1 MEPIRVLHIV
11 GAMYPGGFEN
21 FIMNL
26 YENIDREKI
35 QFDIIVHMRKNG
47 DYVEK
52 IQEMGGR
59 VYVLPRLTSH
69 PWKNVKEIYRI
80 VKENKYP
87 VVIRHTSNALIT
99 PQLLA
104 AKRAGA
110 YTICHSHNETD
121 PKKFLHKLGKL
132 LLTKSTDARIACSP
146 NAGYWM
152 FDQKSF
158 EVIHNAI
165 SIEKFEYAQEKAQKI
180 IEEYGLEGKHVYG
193 HIANF
198 IESKNHLYLLS
209 IFKEIA
215 KLDENARFFC
225 VGEGDLRPVI
235 EQELARLQ
243 LQDKV
248 VLTGI
253 RKDVEN
259 FMSCFGTLIFP
270 SKFEGL
276 PLTLIEAQSAGLP
289 CLISD
294 TITKE
299 VIVTKDLVVQKSI
312 EADPTEWAKQA
323 ISMYNSTERTC
334 QRDSIAKAGYDI
346 KQLAKWYEDYVMNVV
361 KKEQ

>member
-26 YENIDREKI
+26 YENIDRDKI
-35 QFDIIVHMRKNG
+35 QFDIIIHMRKEG

-52 IQEMGGR
+52 IESMGGR
-59 VYVLPRLTSH
+59 VYELPRLTKH
-69 PWKNVKEIYRI
+69 PWKNLKGIFKI

-87 VVIRHTSNALIT
+87 VVIRHTSNALVA

-104 AKRAGA
+104 ARMAGA

-121 PKKFLHKLGKL
+121 PQKTLHKLGKIL
-132 LLTKSTDARIACSP
+132 MPVCVKARIACSP

-152 FDQKSF
+152 FGKKAF

-165 SIEKFEYAQEKAQKI
+165 SIEKFQYDKDKAQKI
-180 IEEYGLEGKHVYG
+180 DQEFSLEGKHVYG

-198 IESKNHLYLLS
+198 IDSKNHLFLLS
-209 IFKEIA
+209 VFKEIS
-215 KLDENARFFC
+215 KMDSEARFFC
-225 VGEGDLRPVI
+225 VGEGNLRPMI
-235 EQELARLQ
+235 EQEIEKSG
-243 LQDKV
+243 LQDV
-248 VLTGI
+248 VTLTGI

-259 FMSCFGTLIFP
+259 FMSRFDVLIFP

-294 TITKE
+294 TITDN
-299 VIVTKDLVVQKSI
+299 VIVTKDLVEKKSL
-312 EADPTEWAKQA
+312 EASAKEWATRAMQLND
-323 ISMYNSTERTC
+323 SRNREC
-334 QRDSIAKAGYDI
+334 QRESIAQAGYDI
-346 KQLAKWYEDYVMNVV
+346 KQLAKWYEEYMLSVA
-361 KKEQ
+361 KA